1 MKLKKE
7 LPYLCFILP
16 AFLVY
21 TVLMLYP
28 MLQAVG
34 LSFTDWK
41 GVTFENLHFVGL
53 KNYLDVFSDKPLP
66 CRSR

>member
-7 LPYLCFILP
+7 LPYLCFVLP

-41 GVTFENLHFVGL
+41 GVTFENLHFV
-53 KNYLDVFSDKPLP
+53 F
-66 CRSR
+66 